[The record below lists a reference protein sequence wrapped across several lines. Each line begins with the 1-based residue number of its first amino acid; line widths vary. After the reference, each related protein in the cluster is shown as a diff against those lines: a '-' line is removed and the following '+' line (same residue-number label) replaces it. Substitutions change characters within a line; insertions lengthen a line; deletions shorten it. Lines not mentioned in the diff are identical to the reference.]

1 MLLDAETRAFVD
13 AQRLGRLATVDETGQ
28 PHVVPIC
35 FALEDDR
42 LYSAIDEKPKARPS
56 RPLRR
61 LGNIAANPHVQV
73 LFDLYDDADWS
84 RLRWVQLRGRARIL
98 EPGEEHRHA
107 VALLRGRYPQY
118 RAMAL
123 ETRPVIAVDLERV
136 VSWRHGAN
144 EVDE

>member
-98 EPGEEHRHA
+98 EPGE
-107 VALLRGRYPQY
+107 
-118 RAMAL
+118 AL
-123 ETRPVIAVDLERV
+123 EVAIA
-136 VSWRHGAN
+136 A
-144 EVDE
+144 